1 MFILSI
7 LFLLWVNNSTITLA
21 TPQSPT
27 SIPKHLNILGDT
39 DEIEGAEIPNE
50 YHLLWDGKLFIIGP
64 EAGGWVEDNK
74 YTGEYLCARLKL
86 LLHCECSVLGEVR
99 IVQVSCEGDYHI
111 GRVKWFADNHNLDIL
126 QNTAYSMKVDDNTLD
141 YEIAASRHDPDSALD
156 DPENLNDLSWNIDI
170 LDSTIDDSF
179 DVGYSGEGV
188 HLFIFDTGFTLNYE
202 RTDDFP
208 IGVKLAPKDQHWHPG
223 SDEHDAFFDCNGH
236 GTQVAFLAGGKFRS
250 VAPNVIVHIVRISS
264 CKGCREPAQC
274 DGGGTSYS
282 SYTFRAVNWVIETVK
297 NLGIK
302 KAIVSRSFSTSKPD
316 SATYKSYSRA
326 AQALAENDILWVAS
340 AGNTNSTRCVEDY
353 CKNLADPSVICPQ
366 TNGPNETYFD
376 DNALIVGALDP
387 DGTKAGYSSWGSCVT
402 QWMYGSEILGVPP
415 PSFQDPPPPDSSAY
429 SAFELRGTSFAT
441 PLAAG
446 VAALFLEASKYVVSV
461 EDLKSAVNS
470 TMTIEGLMPPNH
482 ASGFEVAYDL
492 DNVSEL
498 SLSGIGGNDGGDDS
512 RFYYCAPHSGQT
524 AVFMISKCF
533 FKNRDSCIDAAT
545 FCSWVSVP
553 GTTCQARSK
562 RYFALYNVL
571 CKTIP
576 NACRLFSSFLCVDT
590 SVEKWIG

>member
-1 MFILSI
+1 MMLNLLI
-7 LFLLWVNNSTITLA
+7 FLLGILVGMGPNITFTAAAKETGFRSRL
-21 TPQSPT
+21 
-27 SIPKHLNILGDT
+27 DDV
-39 DEIEGAEIPNE
+39 DEVEVAEIPNE

-86 LLHCECSVLGEVR
+86 LLYCECSVLGEVR
-99 IVQVSCEGDYHI
+99 IVQASCPGNYHV
-111 GRVKWFADNHNLDIL
+111 GRIKWFAEKHNLQIL
-126 QNTAYSMKVDDNTLD
+126 HNTVYTIKTDDKPLD
-141 YEIAASRHDPDSALD
+141 YEIAASESSLLD
-156 DPENLNDLSWNIDI
+156 DPENLNELAWNIDI
-170 LDSTIDDSF
+170 LDSSIDDNLEI
-179 DVGYSGEGV
+179 GYTGEGV
-188 HLFIFDTGFTLNYE
+188 HLFIFDTGFTLSYA

-208 IGVKLAPKDQHWHPG
+208 NGVKLAPMDQHWHPG

-236 GTQVAFLAGGKFRS
+236 GTQVTFLAGGKFRS
-250 VAPNVIVHIVRISS
+250 VAPDVTVHVVRISS
-264 CKGCREPAQC
+264 CEGCREPARC
-274 DGGGTSYS
+274 EGGGTSYS

-297 NLGIK
+297 REGIK

-353 CKNLADPSVICPQ
+353 CKTLEDPTIICPQ

-376 DNALIVGALDP
+376 VNALIVGALDP
-387 DGTKAGYSSWGSCVT
+387 SGSKASYSSWGSCVT

-415 PSFQDPPPPDSSAY
+415 PSAQDPPPPNSPQY

-446 VAALFLEASKYVVSV
+446 IGALFLEASKYVVSV
-461 EDLKSAVNS
+461 EDLKRAVNG
-470 TMTIEGLMPPNH
+470 TMAIVGEMPPNH
-482 ASGFEVAYDL
+482 ASGFEVTYDL
-492 DNVSEL
+492 DNVTEL
-498 SLSGIGGNDGGDDS
+498 SLVGTGGDKDDG
-512 RFYYCAPHSGQT
+512 RFYYCAPNT
-524 AVFMISKCF
+524 ERKMVFMISKCF
-533 FKNRDSCIDAAT
+533 FKNEDACIDAASY
-545 FCSWVSVP
+545 CSWVSVP
-553 GTTCQARSK
+553 GTVCQARSK

-576 NACRLFSSFLCVDT
+576 NACRLFSSFLCVDPT
-590 SVEKWIG
+590 VEKWIE